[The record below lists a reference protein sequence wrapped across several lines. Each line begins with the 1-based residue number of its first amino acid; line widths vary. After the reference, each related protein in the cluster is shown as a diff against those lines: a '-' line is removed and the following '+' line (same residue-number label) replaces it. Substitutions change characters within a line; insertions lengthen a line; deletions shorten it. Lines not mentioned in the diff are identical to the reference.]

1 GTETKAAAG
10 RGSSDVRSVA
20 IDT

>member
-1 GTETKAAAG
+1 GTEIETAAG
-10 RGSSDVRSVA
+10 RGSSDVCSVA